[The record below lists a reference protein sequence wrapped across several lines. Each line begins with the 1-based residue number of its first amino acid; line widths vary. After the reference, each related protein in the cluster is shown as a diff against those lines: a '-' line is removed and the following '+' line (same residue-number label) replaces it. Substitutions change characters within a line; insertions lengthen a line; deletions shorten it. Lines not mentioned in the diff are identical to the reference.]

1 MDKNIADELST
12 HLEINT
18 QKLDSIAA
26 KLRETMSDEER
37 KPYFEKIG
45 HIMALSFDLFDL
57 IGKEYPT
64 LNPYKGHN
72 KQ

>member
-12 HLEINT
+12 ALEMNNI
-18 QKLDSIAA
+18 KLNSISA
-26 KLRETMSDEER
+26 KLRETMTDEER
-37 KPYFEKIG
+37 KPYFEKIS
-45 HIMALSFDLFDL
+45 HIMALSFDLLDL

-64 LNPYKGHN
+64 LNPYEGHN

>member
-12 HLEINT
+12 HLEINN
-18 QKLDSIAA
+18 QKLNAIAE

-37 KPYFEKIG
+37 KPYFEKIS
-45 HIMALSFDLFDL
+45 HIMTLSFDLLDL
-57 IGKEYPT
+57 IGKEFPT
-64 LNPYKGHN
+64 LNPFQDHN

>member
-12 HLEINT
+12 HLEINN
-18 QKLDSIAA
+18 QKLSEIAG
-26 KLRETMSDEER
+26 KLKETMSDDER
-37 KPYFEKIG
+37 KPYFEKIS

-64 LNPYKGHN
+64 LNPYEGHA